1 MPEISAGHQ
10 QPIKS
15 NIAIDTLRQR
25 AMISSLACKPT
36 VVRALAHASR
46 PRLIGVSTG
55 EQQQG
60 LFRFYVSRT
69 PHVSKGLHGPR
80 GTKHTAFDTPP
91 NIAVARLSARYWIRR
106 RKVA

>member
-1 MPEISAGHQ
+1 MNRQTARKDG

-25 AMISSLACKPT
+25 AMISSLAWKPT

-60 LFRFYVSRT
+60 LFRFYAGNQ
-69 PHVSKGLHGPR
+69 GLEHSNR
-80 GTKHTAFDTPP
+80 
-91 NIAVARLSARYWIRR
+91 
-106 RKVA
+106 